1 IADIDNPLVNMN
13 PLHGG
18 AIVRAARRL
27 GRRLRAAVSH
37 HPHAAAKACARCCTA
52 PHHRNVNTNMIC
64 GPAASTISAPT
75 YPSLTRHG
83 RFVRRARRIERGF
96 TLLRPRPYNPN

>member
-1 IADIDNPLVNMN
+1 IADIDYPLVNMN

-37 HPHAAAKACARCCTA
+37 HPHATAKACARCCTA
-52 PHHRNVNTNMIC
+52 PHHANVTR
-64 GPAASTISAPT
+64 GSAVSTISAPT

-83 RFVRRARRIERGF
+83 RFVHRAARIEVSF
-96 TLLRPRPYNPN
+96 TLLQPRPYNPN